1 MRPSGRRRKDVSV
14 GMTGEWNALPSANS
28 LWAATAEP
36 ARDFPVLAGEHQAD
50 VVIIGAGYT
59 GLSAAHHVAQ
69 SGLSPVVLEANRP
82 GWGASGRNGGVITA
96 KFRLSFRQ
104 IDAVHGRGMARRMYE
119 IAHESTDIVEELV
132 SEFGITSANLT
143 RTGQVKAAHNET
155 TLRAAIDEA
164 NWMTREM
171 GSAEVRILDR
181 GGVREETGSDVF
193 VGGVLNPGSGGIHPL
208 NYLRGLADGL
218 ARRGAPIFQESPVM
232 KLRRDTDGIV
242 AETPR
247 GVVRAR
253 QAIIATNSYSDLT
266 GATAQLQRTL
276 IPFRSAII
284 ATDKLPRNL
293 AGKLMPTGRT
303 YTETKR
309 MMRWFRMVDNRVIF
323 GGRGAFGK
331 QDSQAAFDA
340 LRKAMVGIFPDLADV
355 PLAYTWSGLVGMTL
369 DSVPHIGRLD
379 DRTLFSVGY
388 NGAGVA
394 MSSLMGRYL
403 AALVRGETPE
413 LALLDARRMKAIP
426 FYPLREPAVRM
437 VAGWY
442 QFLDAI
448 GQ

>member
-1 MRPSGRRRKDVSV
+1 
-14 GMTGEWNALPSANS
+14 MTRDWSALPSANS
-28 LWAATAEP
+28 LWEATAAP
-36 ARDFPVLAGEHQAD
+36 ARDFPVLSGETQAD
-50 VVIIGAGYT
+50 VVIVGAGYT
-59 GLSAAHHVAQ
+59 GLSAAHHIAK
-69 SGLSPVVLEANRP
+69 SGLAPIMLEANRP

-96 KFRLSFRQ
+96 KFRLSFRE
-104 IDAVHGRGMARRMYE
+104 IDAAHGRAMAKRMYE
-119 IAHESTDIVEELV
+119 IAHESTDMVEELV

-171 GSAEVRILDR
+171 GSAEVRILDKS
-181 GGVREETGSDVF
+181 GVRDETGSDIF
-193 VGGVLNPGSGGIHPL
+193 VGGVLHPGSGGIHPL
-208 NYLRGLADGL
+208 NYLRGLADGV
-218 ARRGAPIFQESPVM
+218 ARRGVSVFQESPVVR
-232 KLRRDTDGIV
+232 LRREKDGIV
-242 AETPR
+242 AETPQ

-266 GATAQLQRTL
+266 GATAHLQRTL
-276 IPFRSAII
+276 VPFRSAMV
-284 ATDKLPRNL
+284 ATAQLPRNL
-293 AGKLMPTGRT
+293 AGKLMPSGRT

-309 MMRWFRMVDNRVIF
+309 MMRWFRMVDQRVIF

-355 PLAYTWSGLVGMTL
+355 PLDYKWSGLVAMTL

-379 DRTLFSVGY
+379 DCTLVSLGY

-403 AALVRGETPE
+403 AAFVRGESPDVG
-413 LALLDARRMKAIP
+413 LLDVRRMKTIP
-426 FYPLREPAVRM
+426 LYPLREPAVRM

-448 GQ
+448 GR

>member
-1 MRPSGRRRKDVSV
+1 MTRDWSV
-14 GMTGEWNALPSANS
+14 LPSANS
-28 LWAATAEP
+28 LWEATAEP
-36 ARDFPVLAGEHQAD
+36 ARDFPVLSGEQQAD

-59 GLSAAHHVAQ
+59 GLSAAHHVAK
-69 SGLSPVVLEANRP
+69 SGLSPIVIEANRP

-96 KFRLSFRQ
+96 KFRLSFRE
-104 IDAVHGRGMARRMYE
+104 IDAMHGRAMAKRMYE
-119 IAHESTDIVEELV
+119 IAHESTDMVEELV
-132 SEFGITSANLT
+132 SEFGMTGANLT

-155 TLRAAIDEA
+155 TLKAAIDEA

-171 GSAEVRILDR
+171 GSAEVRILDKH
-181 GGVREETGSDVF
+181 GVCEETGSGVF

-208 NYLRGLADGL
+208 NYLRGLADGV
-218 ARRGAPIFQESPVM
+218 ARRGVPIFQESPVI
-232 KLRRDTDGIV
+232 KLRREKEGIV

-247 GVVRAR
+247 GAVRAK

-266 GATAQLQRTL
+266 GATVHLQRTL
-276 IPFRSAII
+276 IPFRSALV
-284 ATDKLPRNL
+284 ATEKLPRNL

-323 GGRGAFGK
+323 GGRGAFGR

-340 LRKAMVGIFPDLADV
+340 LRKAMVGIFPDLADI
-355 PLAYTWSGLVGMTL
+355 PLEYKWSGLVAMTL

-379 DRTLFSVGY
+379 ERTLFSVGY

-403 AALVRGETPE
+403 AAFVRGETPNVG
-413 LALLDARRMKAIP
+413 LLDARCMKTIP

-448 GQ
+448 GR

>member
-1 MRPSGRRRKDVSV
+1 
-14 GMTGEWNALPSANS
+14 MTRDWSALPSANS
-28 LWAATAEP
+28 LWEATAEP
-36 ARDFPVLAGEHQAD
+36 ARDYPVLSGEQQAD

-59 GLSAAHHVAQ
+59 GLSAAHHIAK
-69 SGLSPVVLEANRP
+69 SGLSPVVVEANRP

-96 KFRLSFRQ
+96 KFRLSFRE
-104 IDAVHGRGMARRMYE
+104 IDAVHGRAMARRMYE
-119 IAHESTDIVEELV
+119 IAHESTDMVEELV

-143 RTGQVKAAHNET
+143 RTGQIKAAHNET

-171 GSAEVRILDR
+171 GSAEVRILDSN
-181 GGVREETGSDVF
+181 GVREETGSDMF
-193 VGGVLNPGSGGIHPL
+193 VGGVLNAGSGGIHPL
-208 NYLRGLADGL
+208 NYLRGLADGV
-218 ARRGAPIFQESPVM
+218 ARRGVPIFQQSPVV
-232 KLRRDTDGIV
+232 KLRRGKDGII

-247 GVVRAR
+247 GAVRAK

-266 GATAQLQRTL
+266 SATAHLQRTL
-276 IPFRSAII
+276 IPFRSAMV
-284 ATDKLPRNL
+284 ATERLPGNL

-331 QDSQAAFDA
+331 QDSQAAFDV
-340 LRKAMVGIFPDLADV
+340 LRKAMVGIFPDLADI
-355 PLAYTWSGLVGMTL
+355 PLAYKWSGLVAMTL

-379 DRTLFSVGY
+379 DRTLFSIGY

-403 AALVRGETPE
+403 AAFVRGEAPDVG
-413 LALLDARRMKAIP
+413 LLDVRRMKAIP
-426 FYPLREPAVRM
+426 FYQLREPAVRM

-448 GQ
+448 GR

>member
-1 MRPSGRRRKDVSV
+1 
-14 GMTGEWNALPSANS
+14 MTQDWSALPSANS
-28 LWAATAEP
+28 LWEATAQP
-36 ARDFPVLAGEHQAD
+36 AHEFPVLSGQQQAD

-59 GLSAAHHVAQ
+59 GLSAAHHIAK

-96 KFRLSFRQ
+96 KFRLSFRE
-104 IDAVHGRGMARRMYE
+104 IDLAHGRAMAKRMYE
-119 IAHESTDIVEELV
+119 IAHESTDMVEELV
-132 SEFGITSANLT
+132 SEFGIASANLT
-143 RTGQVKAAHNET
+143 RIGQVKAAHNET
-155 TLRAAIDEA
+155 TLRSAIDEA

-171 GSAEVRILDR
+171 GSAEVRILDKS
-181 GGVREETGSDVF
+181 GVRDETGSDGF

-208 NYLRGLADGL
+208 NYLRGLADGV
-218 ARRGAPIFQESPVM
+218 ARRGVPIFQHSPVV
-232 KLRRDTDGIV
+232 KLRCERDGIV
-242 AETPR
+242 AETPQ
-247 GVVRAR
+247 GAVRAK

-266 GATAQLQRTL
+266 GATAHLQRTL
-276 IPFRSAII
+276 IPFRSAIV
-284 ATDKLPRNL
+284 ATEQLPRNL

-309 MMRWFRMVDNRVIF
+309 MMRWFRMVDNRVVF

-340 LRKAMVGIFPDLADV
+340 LRKAMVGIFPELGDV
-355 PLAYTWSGLVGMTL
+355 PVAYKWSGLVAMTL

-403 AALVRGETPE
+403 AAFVRGETPDVG
-413 LALLDARRMKAIP
+413 LLDVSRMKAIP

>member
-1 MRPSGRRRKDVSV
+1 MTRDWSAPPSV
-14 GMTGEWNALPSANS
+14 NS
-28 LWAATAEP
+28 LWEATAVP
-36 ARDFPVLAGEHQAD
+36 ARDFPLLSGEQQAD
-50 VVIIGAGYT
+50 VVIVGAGYT
-59 GLSAAHHVAQ
+59 GLSAAHHIAR

-96 KFRLSFRQ
+96 KFRLSFRE
-104 IDAVHGRGMARRMYE
+104 IAAMHGRAMARRMYE
-119 IAHESTDIVEELV
+119 IAHESTDMVEELV

-155 TLRAAIDEA
+155 TLKAAIDEA

-171 GSAEVRILDR
+171 GSAEVRILDKN
-181 GGVREETGSDVF
+181 GVREETGCDSF

-208 NYLRGLADGL
+208 NYLRGLADGV
-218 ARRGAPIFQESPVM
+218 ARRGVPVFQESPVV
-232 KLRRDTDGIV
+232 KLRREKDGII

-247 GVVRAR
+247 GTVRAK

-266 GATAQLQRTL
+266 GATAHLQRML
-276 IPFRSAII
+276 IPFRSAMV
-284 ATDKLPRNL
+284 ATERLPGNL

-340 LRKAMVGIFPDLADV
+340 LGKAMVGIFPDLADV
-355 PLAYTWSGLVGMTL
+355 PLEYKWSGLVAMTL

-394 MSSLMGRYL
+394 MSSLMGCYL
-403 AALVRGETPE
+403 AAFARGETPDVG
-413 LALLDARRMKAIP
+413 LLDARRMKAIP

>member
-1 MRPSGRRRKDVSV
+1 MTRHWSPYPSV
-14 GMTGEWNALPSANS
+14 NS
-28 LWAATAEP
+28 LWEATAEP
-36 ARDFPVLAGEHQAD
+36 ARVFPVLSGEHQAD

-59 GLSAAHHVAQ
+59 GLSAAHHIARD
-69 SGLSPVVLEANRP
+69 GLAPVVLDANRP

-96 KFRLSFRQ
+96 KFRLSFRE
-104 IDAVHGRGMARRMYE
+104 IDQTHGRPMARRMYE
-119 IAHESTDIVEELV
+119 IAHESTDMVEELV
-132 SEFGITSANLT
+132 SEFGITRANLT

-155 TLRAAIDEA
+155 TLGAAIDEA

-181 GGVREETGSDVF
+181 REVREETGSGTF

-208 NYLRGLADGL
+208 NYLRGLADGV
-218 ARRGAPIFQESPVM
+218 ARRGVPIFQETPVVR
-232 KLRRDTDGIV
+232 LRREADGIV
-242 AETPR
+242 AETPQ
-247 GVVRAR
+247 GAVRAR

-266 GATAQLQRTL
+266 GATEQMQRTL
-276 IPFRSAII
+276 IPFRSAMV
-284 ATDKLPRNL
+284 ATEQLPRNL

-331 QDSQAAFDA
+331 QDSEAAFAA
-340 LRKAMVGIFPDLADV
+340 LRKAMIGIFPDLADV
-355 PLAYTWSGLVGMTL
+355 PLAYRWSGLVAMTL
-369 DSVPHIGRLD
+369 DSVPHIGRID
-379 DRTLFSVGY
+379 DRTLVSIGY

-403 AALVRGETPE
+403 AAFVRGETPDVG
-413 LALLDARRMKAIP
+413 LLDARRMKTIP

>member
-1 MRPSGRRRKDVSV
+1 
-14 GMTGEWNALPSANS
+14 MTRDWSALPSANS
-28 LWAATAEP
+28 LWEATAAP
-36 ARDFPVLAGEHQAD
+36 ARDFPVLSGEQQAD
-50 VVIIGAGYT
+50 VVIVGAGYT
-59 GLSAAHHVAQ
+59 GLSAAHHIAK
-69 SGLSPVVLEANRP
+69 SGLAPIVLEANRP

-96 KFRLSFRQ
+96 KFRLSFRE
-104 IDAVHGRGMARRMYE
+104 IDAAHGRAMAKRMYE
-119 IAHESTDIVEELV
+119 IAHESTDMVEELV

-171 GSAEVRILDR
+171 GSAEVRILDKTE
-181 GGVREETGSDVF
+181 VREETGSDIF
-193 VGGVLNPGSGGIHPL
+193 VGGVLHPGSGGIHPL
-208 NYLRGLADGL
+208 NYLRGLADGV
-218 ARRGAPIFQESPVM
+218 ARRGVLVFQESPVVR
-232 KLRRDTDGIV
+232 LRREKDGIV
-242 AETPR
+242 AETPQ

-266 GATAQLQRTL
+266 GATAHLQRTL
-276 IPFRSAII
+276 VPFRSAMV
-284 ATDKLPRNL
+284 ATAQLPRNL
-293 AGKLMPTGRT
+293 AGKLMPSGRT

-309 MMRWFRMVDNRVIF
+309 MMRWFRMVDQRAIF

-355 PLAYTWSGLVGMTL
+355 PLDYKWSGLVAMTL

-379 DRTLFSVGY
+379 DRTLVSLGY

-403 AALVRGETPE
+403 AAFVRGESPDVG
-413 LALLDARRMKAIP
+413 LLDVRRMKTIP
-426 FYPLREPAVRM
+426 LYPLREPAVRM

-448 GQ
+448 GR